1 MMNQQLEK
9 KNSKTSLRL
18 HYLMLQR
25 LLPVVCSD
33 CLHIFLIK
41 MFFFLFEGITIVT
54 FLRTWMIVHCSLN
67 N

>member
-41 MFFFLFEGITIVT
+41 MFSFRGHYNCYFFADLDDRP
-54 FLRTWMIVHCSLN
+54 LQPK
-67 N
+67 